1 MFTMHIYLLLKT
13 SAFCRCRFHSV
24 GHRLSVF
31 RTSCVWSWSFIIT
44 ITENDNAAFS
54 SACKC
59 LKFLRNPRKETKW
72 CLVCKFFFYS
82 HDGPLAGL
90 KKKLKSCFFGE
101 LFASSNACWC
111 IMAISLQIAI
121 LSCLWTE
128 PLWCTVWTAGR
139 QFYTTT
145 KYYHITGIFVK
156 NQTLQAWWVFVGCE
170 NVGLIEIVGIW
181 RQTCRSCK
189 ARTSETHFPDQ

>member
-59 LKFLRNPRKETKW
+59 RKFLCDPRKETKW
-72 CLVCKFFFYS
+72 CLVCKFFFLS
-82 HDGPLAGL
+82 SSQTTSWLE
-90 KKKLKSCFFGE
+90 KKLKSCCFGK
-101 LFASSNACWC
+101 LFAPSNACWC
-111 IMAISLQIAI
+111 IVAISPQTAI
-121 LSCLWTE
+121 LNCLWTKV
-128 PLWCTVWTAGR
+128 LWRTIWTAGR
-139 QFYTTT
+139 KFRKTT

-156 NQTLQAWWVFVGCE
+156 DQTLQAWWVSVGCE
-170 NVGLIEIVGIW
+170 SVGLIEIGGRNVLVW
-181 RQTCRSCK
+181 MDLKTNLSK
-189 ARTSETHFPDQ
+189 L